1 MGKNVRIVILNDTSY
16 ESHHGCEMVIKSIK
30 ELVLKNGMEVIDTN
44 PVGVDWQENQ
54 SLIDNISKCDLV
66 LVNGEGTLHHA
77 QPIARELITVA
88 KYVKEN
94 INIPVVLINSTYQD
108 NGNEMAEYMKYFDL
122 VYVRET
128 PSKED
133 LEKYGLQS
141 KVVPDMS
148 FYVKFDLSKKSVSD
162 YVGVSDSVSLELSE
176 KLFKLSL
183 EKNYKYMP
191 VLTNPKI
198 KLNSIKNILRYLKHS
213 IFGKVKFVLRSL
225 GFEFNHRIVGMF
237 YYIRNYQDYI
247 QKISSL
253 DYLIVARYHT
263 LCFALKTLTPFT
275 AVELNSF
282 RMRGMLEDVGIG
294 KDRITVGE
302 NLTRLQK
309 NEFSRDEV
317 EKISAY
323 VNNAPLQIEL
333 MFEEIRELLDK

>member
-77 QPIARELITVA
+77 QPIARELIPIA

-148 FYVKFDLSKKSVSD
+148 FYVKFDLSKKSV
-162 YVGVSDSVSLELSE
+162 
-176 KLFKLSL
+176 
-183 EKNYKYMP
+183 
-191 VLTNPKI
+191 
-198 KLNSIKNILRYLKHS
+198 
-213 IFGKVKFVLRSL
+213 
-225 GFEFNHRIVGMF
+225 
-237 YYIRNYQDYI
+237 
-247 QKISSL
+247 
-253 DYLIVARYHT
+253 
-263 LCFALKTLTPFT
+263 
-275 AVELNSF
+275 
-282 RMRGMLEDVGIG
+282 
-294 KDRITVGE
+294 
-302 NLTRLQK
+302 
-309 NEFSRDEV
+309 
-317 EKISAY
+317 
-323 VNNAPLQIEL
+323 
-333 MFEEIRELLDK
+333 